1 LGFDPAPGRP
11 ELVGALASRLAEV
24 SEALR
29 DVQRPLKPLRTSP
42 DGWTGSAADAFA
54 ARVADLPTRLD
65 GLRRALAAAEGTLLG
80 WQAAL
85 RQLRD
90 RAERVEARARAA
102 RHEVDAATELA
113 EAARA
118 HPDLWLDGQ
127 HFATD
132 EALAEA
138 QPTALGPL
146 TLRFLEKTYVSV
158 LTRQDNGNYKY
169 DSVERERVVRTEPV
183 QIGIDG
189 VDAEHGSHERANRLL
204 ERLRRKAAR
213 RLGEQDQDLS
223 RRRDRLCQR
232 CQRRASPNSEAA
244 STTSNA
250 TQPYSHAVAG
260 KK

>member
-1 LGFDPAPGRP
+1 MPVSGWPGLGFDPAPGRP

-29 DVQRPLKPLRTSP
+29 EVQRPLEHLRTSP
-42 DGWTGSAADAFA
+42 DGWTGSAADVFA

-113 EAARA
+113 QAARA

-138 QPTALGPL
+138 QHRLDRALADAEDAETEVHRARAVLAELARHGEQLRGEHRAGADRAAFALLTAALPTAALPTAALSTDAPVLPPPGP
-146 TLRFLEKTYVSV
+146 
-158 LTRQDNGNYKY
+158 
-169 DSVERERVVRTEPV
+169 
-183 QIGIDG
+183 
-189 VDAEHGSHERANRLL
+189 RA
-204 ERLRRKAAR
+204 
-213 RLGEQDQDLS
+213 
-223 RRRDRLCQR
+223 
-232 CQRRASPNSEAA
+232 P
-244 STTSNA
+244 
-250 TQPYSHAVAG
+250 
-260 KK
+260 

>member
-1 LGFDPAPGRP
+1 VSGWPGLGFDPAPGRP
-11 ELVGALASRLAEV
+11 ELVGARASRLAEV
-24 SEALR
+24 SESLR
-29 DVQRPLKPLRTSP
+29 DVQRPLEPLRTSP

-65 GLRRALAAAEGTLLG
+65 GLRRALATAEGTLLG

-138 QPTALGPL
+138 QHRLDRALADAEDAETEVHRARAVLAELARHGEQLRREHRAGADRTAFALLTAALPTAALP
-146 TLRFLEKTYVSV
+146 
-158 LTRQDNGNYKY
+158 
-169 DSVERERVVRTEPV
+169 TEP
-183 QIGIDG
+183 
-189 VDAEHGSHERANRLL
+189 R
-204 ERLRRKAAR
+204 
-213 RLGEQDQDLS
+213 
-223 RRRDRLCQR
+223 
-232 CQRRASPNSEAA
+232 SP
-244 STTSNA
+244 
-250 TQPYSHAVAG
+250 G
-260 KK
+260 